1 VTRIDTKP
9 ATKAANGFSFDEGTD
24 GHDVPPAKSDGR
36 DLGDAWRFIRDLP
49 RVAQAGIK
57 TNPVAVVAG
66 VGATAFV
73 LGALC
78 GSKVGRVL
86 VTTLAGYGLRR
97 FIEGPVAREVARYA
111 TNAMKHAEA
120 SV

>member
-1 VTRIDTKP
+1 MSTT
-9 ATKAANGFSFDEGTD
+9 NGARHADETD
-24 GHDVPPAKSDGR
+24 EPRAGSDR
-36 DLGDAWRFIRDLP
+36 KDLGDAWRFFRGLP
-49 RVAQAGIK
+49 HVAQARMK

-86 VTTLAGYGLRR
+86 VTSLAGYGLRR
-97 FIEGPVAREVARYA
+97 FIEGPVAREFARYA
-111 TNAMKHAEA
+111 TNVMKQNGA
-120 SV
+120 SA